1 MYSLEVTSNC
11 NICTDKKSISRTAKW
26 KINYRKKE
34 IQSEEIENWKKNFM
48 QPSQENLY
56 HTATIVIRKESSSY
70 IFVSRTGND
79 TKD

>member
-1 MYSLEVTSNC
+1 
-11 NICTDKKSISRTAKW
+11 
-26 KINYRKKE
+26 
-34 IQSEEIENWKKNFM
+34 M

-70 IFVSRTGND
+70 IFVSRTGDD